1 MKNLP
6 EFNFRFIIGFRH
18 IFSRCRARQPV
29 LGGGSCRQFF
39 ICREKENTMNIKR
52 AKQEIRD
59 SIEAY
64 LSKDEFGE
72 YRIPAI
78 RQRPILLM
86 GPPGIGKTQ
95 IMEQIARECGIAL
108 VSYTITHHTRQSAVG
123 LPFIVKKNYGE
134 EEFSVT
140 EYTMSEIISSVYD
153 KMEKTGLK
161 EGILF
166 IDEIN
171 CVSETLAPMML
182 QFLQGKTFGN
192 QKVPEGWVI
201 VTAGNPPEYNKS
213 VREFDVV
220 TLDRIKKIDVEADFD
235 VWKEYAYQQGIHPA
249 VISYLELRRKNF
261 YRVENTVDGK
271 IFATARGWEDLSRLI
286 QVYEILGK
294 TVDREV
300 VSQYIQHRMI
310 AKDFASYLALYYKY
324 RTDYKVEDILKGKW
338 DSITLGKIRTASLDE
353 HLSIVSLLNGKLSE
367 LFTEC
372 YLTDAYL
379 TKLYDYM
386 VYFREAQDSL
396 TAKNLM
402 EKAEADLEKDKK
414 SELLTKQQERIQK
427 RVVSFFENASGL
439 KITGSELIGS
449 DKTGSDS
456 GPAGG
461 GSAAA
466 ESEDPSS
473 NRNYE
478 FVKVLFE
485 SETEAY
491 ENRTDEISLTL
502 QNVFDFMEAAFG
514 DSQEMVAFIT
524 ELNANYYS
532 LWFIREN
539 GSDQYYRHNKGLLFD
554 DRQKMLLGQ
563 MEEVEN
569 ILNNGIK

>member
-1 MKNLP
+1 
-6 EFNFRFIIGFRH
+6 
-18 IFSRCRARQPV
+18 
-29 LGGGSCRQFF
+29 
-39 ICREKENTMNIKR
+39 MNIKR

-64 LSKDEFGE
+64 LAKDEFGE

-95 IMEQIARECGIAL
+95 VMEQIARECGIAL

-123 LPFIVKKNYGE
+123 LPFIVKKSYGE

-294 TVDREV
+294 TADREV

-310 AKDFASYLALYYKY
+310 AKDFAGYLALYYKY

-372 YLTDAYL
+372 CLTDAYL

-386 VYFREAQDSL
+386 VYYRENKDRL
-396 TAKNLM
+396 TAKNLL
-402 EKAEADLEKDKK
+402 EKTEADLEKDKK

-427 RVVSFFENASGL
+427 RVVSFFENASGS
-439 KITGSELIGS
+439 KSTSGSIGSESIGSESTGS
-449 DKTGSDS
+449 DKTGSGSD
-456 GPAGG
+456 PAGCRRV
-461 GSAAA
+461 AA
-466 ESEDPSS
+466 ESKEPLS

-478 FVKVLFE
+478 FVKALFE

-563 MEEVEN
+563 MEEVEK